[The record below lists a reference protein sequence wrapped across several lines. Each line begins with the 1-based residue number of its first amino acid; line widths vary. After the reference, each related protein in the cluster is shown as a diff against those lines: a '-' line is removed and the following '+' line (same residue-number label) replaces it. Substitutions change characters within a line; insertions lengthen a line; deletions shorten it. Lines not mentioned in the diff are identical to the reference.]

1 MRIPW
6 TITFRSRQRTT
17 LRQLLLL
24 PIAFAAVPYAAGEP
38 WPLVLTGAK
47 VLDPAD
53 GVIRE
58 GLQVVI
64 ADQRIVE
71 VASAPKVEESQV
83 VRMDLTGLTLLPG
96 LIDVHS
102 HLLLHPYNEAP
113 WEDQVLRESLE
124 LRTVRAVA
132 AAKATLEAGFTTLR
146 DLGTEGAGFADV
158 ALRDAIAKGIV
169 PGPRIFATT
178 RAIVATGCYGP
189 SGFDPRWEVPKG
201 AQEAT
206 GVDGVRRAVREQIA
220 AGADWIKVY
229 ADYRRRKGQPPTPT
243 FSQDELNAIVDEATS
258 AGLPVAAHA
267 VTDEAIRR
275 AVLAG
280 VVTIEHGSRAS
291 DEVLGLMRERGV
303 VLCPTL
309 TAAESVARYGG
320 WKPGMPDD
328 PRIKEAK
335 EMFARALRSGV
346 TIACGSDVGV
356 FAHGE
361 NARELELMVAYGMS
375 PLEALRAAT
384 TTAAKVLRRE
394 TDLGRVAQ
402 GYVADLIAVRGDTL
416 ADLVTVR
423 KPVVVLK
430 EGRIEVDRRGRP

>member
-1 MRIPW
+1 MRTPW
-6 TITFRSRQRTT
+6 TITFRSPRRTT
-17 LRQLLLL
+17 LCQLLLL
-24 PIAFAAVPYAAGEP
+24 PVAFAAVPDAAGEP
-38 WPLVLTGAK
+38 RLLVLTGAK

-53 GVIRE
+53 GVVRE

-71 VASAPKVEESQV
+71 VASAPKVDESQV

-96 LIDVHS
+96 LIDLHS

-132 AAKATLEAGFTTLR
+132 AARATLEAGFTTLR

-169 PGPRIFATT
+169 PGPRVFATT

-229 ADYRRRKGQPPTPT
+229 ADYRRRNGQPPTPT

-267 VTDEAIRR
+267 FTDEAIRR

-280 VVTIEHGSRAS
+280 VATIEHGFNAS

-309 TAAESVARYGG
+309 TAPESVARYGG

-346 TIACGSDVGV
+346 TLACGSDVGV

-361 NARELELMVAYGMS
+361 NTRELELMVAYGMS

-394 TDLGRVAQ
+394 KDLGRVAQ

-430 EGRIEVDRRGRP
+430 EGKIEIDRRGRP

>member
-1 MRIPW
+1 MWSSRNNEHSFP
-6 TITFRSRQRTT
+6 TRST
-17 LRQLLLL
+17 LVRPLL
-24 PIAFAAVPYAAGEP
+24 IAVSCAIVPFASAETHR
-38 WPLVLTGAK
+38 LVLTGAK

-53 GVIRE
+53 GVARE

-64 ADQRIVE
+64 EGERIVE
-71 VASAPKVEESQV
+71 IAPAPQV
-83 VRMDLTGLTLLPG
+83 SEAIRLDLAGLTLLPG
-96 LIDVHS
+96 LIDLHS
-102 HLLLHPYNEAP
+102 HLLLHPYNESP
-113 WEDQVLRESLE
+113 WDDQVLRESLE

-132 AAKATLEAGFTTLR
+132 AAKATLDAGFTTLR

-169 PGPRIFATT
+169 PGPRIFTTT

-206 GVDGVRRAVREQIA
+206 GADGVRRAVREQIA

-229 ADYRRRKGQPPTPT
+229 ADYRRCDGAPPTPT
-243 FSQDELNAIVDEATS
+243 FSQVELNALVDESKT

-267 VTDEAIRR
+267 FTDEAIRR

-280 VVTIEHGSRAS
+280 AASIEHGFHAS

-309 TAAESVARYGG
+309 TAVESVARYGG
-320 WKPGMPDD
+320 WRPGMPDD

-361 NARELELMVAYGMS
+361 NARELELMVEYGMS
-375 PLEALRAAT
+375 PLQALRSAT
-384 TTAAKVLRRE
+384 TTAAAVLRQEKVL
-394 TDLGRVAQ
+394 GRAAP
-402 GYVADLIAVRGDTL
+402 GYLADLIAIHGDPL
-416 ADLVTVR
+416 VDLTAVR

-430 EGRIEVDRRGRP
+430 AGQVVLDRRSAP

>member
-1 MRIPW
+1 MW
-6 TITFRSRQRTT
+6 TSTNGEFRLPQRST
-17 LRQLLLL
+17 LAPLLL
-24 PIAFAAVPYAAGEP
+24 IAVTSTAIPLAEGETKR
-38 WPLVLTGAK
+38 LVLTGAK
-47 VLDPAD
+47 ILDPAD
-53 GVIRE
+53 GVVRN

-64 ADQRIVE
+64 EDERIVE
-71 VASAPKVEESQV
+71 IAPAPQATEAA
-83 VRMDLTGLTLLPG
+83 RLDLTGLTLLPG
-96 LIDVHS
+96 LIDLHS

-113 WEDQVLRESLE
+113 WDDQVLRESLE

-169 PGPRIFATT
+169 PGPRIIATT

-206 GVDGVRRAVREQIA
+206 GVDEVRRAVREQIA

-229 ADYRRRKGQPPTPT
+229 ADYRRRSGAPPTPT
-243 FSQDELNAIVDEATS
+243 FSQEELNALVDEAKS

-267 VTDEAIRR
+267 FTDEAIRR
-275 AVLAG
+275 ALLAG
-280 VVTIEHGSRAS
+280 VATIEHGFNAS
-291 DEVLGLMRERGV
+291 EEVLGLMRERDI

-320 WKPGMPDD
+320 WKPGTPDD

-361 NARELELMVAYGMS
+361 NARELELMAAYGMS
-375 PLEALRAAT
+375 PLEALRSAT

-394 TDLGRVAQ
+394 KDLGRVAK
-402 GYVADLIAVRGDTL
+402 GYFADLIAVRGDPL
-416 ADLVTVR
+416 VDLTVIR
-423 KPVVVLK
+423 NPVVVLK
-430 EGRIEVDRRGRP
+430 AGKIELDRRSAP

>member
-6 TITFRSRQRTT
+6 TITFRSPQRAA

-24 PIAFAAVPYAAGEP
+24 PIVFAAVPCAAGEP
-38 WPLVLTGAK
+38 RPLVLTGAK
-47 VLDPAD
+47 VLDPVD
-53 GVIRE
+53 GVVRE

-64 ADQRIVE
+64 ADLRIVE
-71 VASAPKVEESQV
+71 VASAPKVDASQV

-96 LIDVHS
+96 LIDLHS

-132 AAKATLEAGFTTLR
+132 AAKATLAAGFTTLR

-169 PGPRIFATT
+169 PGPRVFATT

-229 ADYRRRKGQPPTPT
+229 ADYRRRNGQPPTPT

-267 VTDEAIRR
+267 FTGEAIRR

-280 VVTIEHGSRAS
+280 VVTIEHGFNAS
-291 DEVLGLMRERGV
+291 DAVLGLMYERGV

-320 WKPGMPDD
+320 WKTGMPDD

-346 TIACGSDVGV
+346 TLACGSDVGV

-394 TDLGRVAQ
+394 KDLGRVAP

-416 ADLVTVR
+416 AELVTVR

-430 EGRIEVDRRGRP
+430 EGKIEVDRRGRP

>member
-1 MRIPW
+1 MW
-6 TITFRSRQRTT
+6 TLSNYEFRLPTRSTIVR
-17 LRQLLLL
+17 LLLIAVTSAAL
-24 PIAFAAVPYAAGEP
+24 PLAEGETKR
-38 WPLVLTGAK
+38 LVLTGAK

-53 GVIRE
+53 GVARE
-58 GLQVVI
+58 ALQVVI
-64 ADQRIVE
+64 EGERIVE
-71 VASAPKVEESQV
+71 IATAPQISEAL
-83 VRMDLTGLTLLPG
+83 RLDLTGLTVLPG
-96 LIDVHS
+96 LIDLHS

-113 WEDQVLRESLE
+113 WDDQVLRESLE

-206 GVDGVRRAVREQIA
+206 GVDEVRRVVREQIA

-229 ADYRRRKGQPPTPT
+229 ADYRRRDGAAPTPT
-243 FSQDELNAIVDEATS
+243 FSQEELNALVDEAKS

-267 VTDEAIRR
+267 FTDEAIRR

-280 VVTIEHGSRAS
+280 AATIEHGFNAS
-291 DEVLGLMRERGV
+291 DNVLGLMRERGV

-309 TAAESVARYGG
+309 AAAESVAQYGG
-320 WKPGMPDD
+320 WKPGMPED
-328 PRIKEAK
+328 PQVKETK
-335 EMFARALRSGV
+335 EMFTRALRSGV

-361 NARELELMVAYGMS
+361 NSRELELMVAYGMP
-375 PLEALRAAT
+375 PLEALRSAT
-384 TTAAKVLRRE
+384 TTAAMVLRKE
-394 TDLGRVAQ
+394 KDLGRVAI
-402 GYVADLIAVRGDTL
+402 GYVADLIAVRGDPL
-416 ADLVTVR
+416 ADLSIVR

-430 EGRIEVDRRGRP
+430 AGKIELDRRPAP

>member
-1 MRIPW
+1 MRIRFPFALRRS
-6 TITFRSRQRTT
+6 TIAGLLYFTMTATT
-17 LRQLLLL
+17 
-24 PIAFAAVPYAAGEP
+24 APYASAEP
-38 WPLVLTGAK
+38 QRLVLIGAK
-47 VLDPAD
+47 VLDPTD
-53 GVIRE
+53 GAVRE

-64 ADQRIVE
+64 EGERIVD
-71 VASAPKVEESQV
+71 VAPAPRISEAI
-83 VRMDLTGLTLLPG
+83 RLDLTGLTLLPG
-96 LIDVHS
+96 LIDLHS

-113 WEDQVLRESLE
+113 WEDQVLKESLE

-158 ALRDAIAKGIV
+158 ALRDAIAQGIV
-169 PGPRIFATT
+169 PGPRILATT

-229 ADYRRRKGQPPTPT
+229 ADYRRRSGQPPTPT
-243 FSQDELNAIVDEATS
+243 FSQEELNALVDEAKS

-267 VTDEAIRR
+267 FTDEAIRR
-275 AVLAG
+275 AVLSGAA
-280 VVTIEHGSRAS
+280 TIEHGFNAS
-291 DEVLGLMRERGV
+291 EEVLGLMREHGV

-309 TAAESVARYGG
+309 SAAESVARYGG
-320 WKPGMPDD
+320 WKPGTPED
-328 PRIKEAK
+328 PRVKETK

-361 NARELELMVAYGMS
+361 NVRELELMVAYGMS
-375 PLEALRAAT
+375 PLEALRSAT
-384 TTAAKVLRRE
+384 TTAAEVLRRE
-394 TDLGRVAQ
+394 KDLGRMAK
-402 GYVADLIAVRGDTL
+402 GYIADLIAVRGDP
-416 ADLVTVR
+416 LVDVSAIK
-423 KPVVVLK
+423 KPVIVLK
-430 EGRIEVDRRGRP
+430 MGKIELDRRSTP